1 MIARLGSRGSRVV
14 FRWFVLV
21 MILFTATAAIAPI
34 VRVVNDIPNEDI
46 SLYIVPLNVFWCCY
60 WVVMFRK
67 NVA

>member
-1 MIARLGSRGSRVV
+1 
-14 FRWFVLV
+14 